1 MLAHSNDKTLSSPR
15 LKVPSKLSEPLHRS
29 LGAYALAASAAG
41 VAVLACSAPADAAPV
56 CKKPTLTIPGTS
68 TYALNPAGQQI
79 APFNI
84 VDTFNNVSSNSF
96 GWWNRGF
103 FSPNSAGANAVVD
116 KNGFAA
122 DLAAG
127 ASIGPAAQFGRGK
140 SYGLIFTYGYGPS
153 GRGRLKDH
161 QGDLQFGQDN
171 YFGFKFSVLGQV
183 HYGWV
188 RLHVTFSRGTDGQST
203 ATHVL
208 SYGYESTPN
217 TAILAGSCTA
227 SAASAGSALE
237 DQKTNVAREGPSSD
251 HAASV
256 ASTTGGDP
264 ASASLGL
271 LALGSEGIPLWRRKQ
286 M

>member
-1 MLAHSNDKTLSSPR
+1 MLAHGNNKTVSSSR
-15 LKVPSKLSEPLHRS
+15 LKMSSKLSESLHRN
-29 LGAYALAASAAG
+29 LGAYALAAGAAG
-41 VAVLACSAPADAAPV
+41 VAVLACSVPADAAPV
-56 CKKPTLTIPGTS
+56 CKNPHLTIPGTN

-84 VDTFNNVSSNSF
+84 VDTFNNPSSNSF

-103 FSPNSAGANAVVD
+103 FTPNSAGANAVLD
-116 KNGFAA
+116 KNGFPA

-127 ASIGPAAQFGRGK
+127 ASIGPAAQFGPGK
-140 SYGLIFTYGYGPS
+140 SYGLLFTYGYGS
-153 GRGRLKDH
+153 GRRGRLKDH
-161 QGDLQFGQDN
+161 QGNLQFGQDN
-171 YFGFKFSVLGQV
+171 YFGFKFSVSGQV

-188 RLHVTFSRGTDGQST
+188 RLHVTFGRGTDGQST
-203 ATHVL
+203 STHIL

-217 TAILAGSCTA
+217 TAILAGSCNA
-227 SAASAGSALE
+227 SIASAGPALE
-237 DQKTNVAREGPSSD
+237 DQKANVARESSSSD
-251 HAASV
+251 HAATV
-256 ASTTGGDP
+256 ASTTGDDA